1 MAGGMWE
8 TVAETLTARGEPA
21 GRGGGN
27 AMGMREN
34 AMGATDRLVQF
45 IADTHYNT
53 LPQEVVS
60 AAKIGI
66 MDGIANML
74 AGATQP
80 LAAVISAY
88 VQRLG
93 GAPLCSV
100 VGHDLKSNAPSAAF
114 ANGVFLHCLDFEIQ
128 GQPPTHGTSA
138 ILPPAL
144 ALGEMS
150 SAPGARLIEAYV
162 IGWELQARFRRA
174 SSRCNLRGFHPPG
187 LFGPVGAAAAS
198 SKMLGLDQTQT
209 CMALGIAASHTG
221 GLTANT
227 GTMVKSTH
235 PGSAARQGV
244 EAALLAQAGFLS
256 HDSII
261 EAHQGYVDVLFGTEF
276 AWDALTRDLG
286 TTFQLVTPG
295 FNIKRYPA
303 QLYMQWA
310 IEAALTLQQRYH
322 IRAEDVTFLE
332 LEVPAGQVRR
342 GDANV
347 RSGLDG
353 KFSFAYCGAIAL
365 AEGRVDIDS
374 FSDATR
380 FSPRVEALLPKVRIK
395 ANPDIPTSTPDTWAV
410 ARVGLGDG
418 RELSEQC
425 RHYRG
430 SIANPMTRDERLSK
444 VRACAQRSLQPEDVE
459 RVIGMVEALETLAD
473 LRQLMG
479 ILGHKSVP

>member
-1 MAGGMWE
+1 
-8 TVAETLTARGEPA
+8 
-21 GRGGGN
+21 
-27 AMGMREN
+27 
-34 AMGATDRLVQF
+34 MGATDQLVKF
-45 IADTHYNT
+45 IADTRYDA

-66 MDGIANML
+66 LDGVANVL

-88 VQRLG
+88 VRQLG

-100 VGHDLKSNAPSAAF
+100 VGHDLKTNAPSAAF

-138 ILPPAL
+138 VLPPAL

-150 SAPGARLIEAYV
+150 GAPGTRLIEAYV
-162 IGWELQARFRRA
+162 IGWELQSRFRLA
-174 SSRCNLRGFHPPG
+174 SARCHLRGFHPPG

-198 SKMLGLDQTQT
+198 AKMLGLDQSHTR
-209 CMALGIAASHTG
+209 MALGIAASHTG

-235 PGSAARQGV
+235 PGGAARQGV

-256 HDSII
+256 HDNII
-261 EAHQGYVDVLFGTEF
+261 EAHQGYVDVLFGAEF
-276 AWDALTRDLG
+276 DWDALTRDLG
-286 TTFQLVTPG
+286 TAFQLVTPG

-303 QLYMQWA
+303 QVYMQWA
-310 IEAALTLQQRYH
+310 IEAAQTLRQRH
-322 IRAEDVTFLE
+322 QIRPEDVTYLE
-332 LEVPAGQVRR
+332 LEVPAGLVRR
-342 GDANV
+342 GHDGV

-353 KFSFAYCGAIAL
+353 KFSFAYCGAVAL
-365 AEGRVDIDS
+365 AEGQVDIDA
-374 FSDATR
+374 FSDDTR

-395 ANPDIPTSTPDTWAV
+395 ANPDIPTAIPDIWAV

-418 RELSEQC
+418 RELSERC

-430 SIANPMTRDERLSK
+430 SIANPMSRDERLDK
-444 VRACAQRSLQPEDVE
+444 VRTCARRSLQPEDIE
-459 RVIGMVEALETLAD
+459 RVIGMVETLETLPD

>member
-1 MAGGMWE
+1 MAMTE
-8 TVAETLTARGEPA
+8 S
-21 GRGGGN
+21 
-27 AMGMREN
+27 
-34 AMGATDRLVQF
+34 AMGATETLAQF
-45 IADTHYNT
+45 IRDTHYET
-53 LPQEVVS
+53 LPKEVVS

-66 MDGIANML
+66 LDGVANML

-80 LAAVISAY
+80 LAAVISTY
-88 VQRLG
+88 VQQLG

-100 VGHDLKSNAPSAAF
+100 VGHDVKTNAPSAAF

-138 ILPPAL
+138 VLPPAL

-150 SAPGARLIEAYV
+150 GAPGTRLIEAYV
-162 IGWELQARFRRA
+162 IGWELQGRFRRA

-187 LFGPVGAAAAS
+187 LFGPVGAAAAGAR
-198 SKMLGLDQTQT
+198 MLGLDQTQT
-209 CMALGIAASHTG
+209 RMALGIAASHTG

-244 EAALLAQAGFLS
+244 EAALLAQAGFIS

-261 EAHQGYVDVLFGTEF
+261 EAHQGYVQVLFGPEF
-276 AWDALTRDLG
+276 DWEALTGDLG
-286 TTFQLVTPG
+286 ATFQLVTPG

-303 QLYMQWA
+303 QVYMQWA
-310 IEAALTLQQRYH
+310 IEAAETLQQRHH
-322 IRAEDVTFLE
+322 IRAEDVTYLE
-332 LEVPAGQVRR
+332 LEVPAGLVRR
-342 GDANV
+342 GHEEV

-353 KFSFAYCGAIAL
+353 KFSFAYCGAVAL
-365 AEGRVDIDS
+365 AEGQVDIDS

-395 ANPDIPTSTPDTWAV
+395 ANPDIPTAIPDTWAV
-410 ARVGLGDG
+410 ARVSLRDG
-418 RELSEQC
+418 REISEQC

-430 SIANPMTRDERLSK
+430 SIANPMSHDEHLGK
-444 VRACAQRSLQPEDVE
+444 VRACAQGSLRPADIE
-459 RVIGMVEALETLAD
+459 RVIGMVEGLESLPD